1 MTQPAEKGTGPICP
15 KGPQG
20 AAHKS
25 DLSPLPDALP
35 ELAQLLGQ
43 LADEQ
48 LSPAGQARLQE
59 LLRDD
64 PAARTYYLDYMELH
78 ARLQWKQ
85 LSEEGSGG
93 TVQGPIIIDT
103 GPTIHY
109 PLFTTQSPLGGWLFS
124 YAAATV
130 IMCVAILGAW
140 AYKVSLSRAEVAKVV
155 PRPASQRAE
164 PEAEPVGR
172 ITGKVECRWANPQ
185 DAPPAAV
192 PLGRRYELAS
202 GLLEISYQSGAKV
215 ILQGP
220 CSYEVDSSAGG
231 FLSHGKLTARV
242 ETKGEG
248 GSGKAEEAEDPNS
261 EIRNPKS
268 PFLLPPSP
276 FVVRTPTAVITDL
289 GTEFGVE
296 VSKQGTTTSHVFQGT
311 VRVRLTAGD
320 GPGQEVLLH
329 KNESARAERD
339 GDGSSRLLPSGAVGA
354 PPCFVRWLVEP
365 PKRLDLLDIV
375 AGGNGLGHEREHGID
390 PTTGMQDPMFLAEPR
405 QSDRRY
411 HPVTW
416 HRLIDGVFIPQSGAG
431 AVQLDSAG
439 HTFDGFPH
447 AAGTSYGPIWARAAE
462 ARPKDE
468 AFLDPGHWIYSISL
482 AKQPVPEGRGLLG
495 CHANVGVTFNLAA
508 IREMHRGVRP
518 ARFRAVVGLADAHHI
533 FPEHRNG
540 LADVWVF
547 VDGRLQFQR
556 LQLAPEQGAVEV
568 NVALGPDD
576 RFLTLVTTNGREEPD
591 WDWVVFGGPVL
602 DMAST
607 ESDSANDRPQGKEVV
622 KRQVSGN

>member
-1 MTQPAEKGTGPICP
+1 MTQPPNKGTGPICRD
-15 KGPQG
+15 GPEG

-25 DLSPLPDALP
+25 DLSPLPADALP

-48 LSPAGQARLQE
+48 LSPAGQARLLE

-64 PAARTYYLDYMELH
+64 PAARTYYLDYMDLH

-85 LSEEGSGG
+85 LSEEGSGVG
-93 TVQGPIIIDT
+93 VQGPIIIDT

-140 AYKVSLSRAEVAKVV
+140 AYKVSLSRAEVAEVI

-172 ITGKVECRWANPQ
+172 ITGKVECCWANPQ
-185 DAPPAAV
+185 NVPPATV

-202 GLLEISYQSGAKV
+202 GLLEISYQGGAKV
-215 ILQGP
+215 ILEGP

-231 FLSHGKLTARV
+231 FLSLGKLTARV
-242 ETKGEG
+242 EKKNEV
-248 GSGKAEEAEDPNS
+248 GSGQWAVGSEAESQHHYPLATS
-261 EIRNPKS
+261 HYPLFS
-268 PFLLPPSP
+268 
-276 FVVRTPTAVITDL
+276 VRTPTAIITDL

-296 VSKQGTTTSHVFQGT
+296 VSEQGATTSHVFQGT
-311 VRVRLTAGD
+311 VRMRLAGGD
-320 GPGQEVLLH
+320 GLGQDVLLH
-329 KNESARAERD
+329 KNESARAE
-339 GDGSSRLLPSGAVGA
+339 GDGGTPRLLPSGAVGA
-354 PPCFVRWLVEP
+354 SPRFVRWLVEP

-439 HTFDGFPH
+439 HAFDGFPH

-462 ARPKDE
+462 ATLKE
-468 AFLDPGHWIYSISL
+468 KAWLDPGHWIYSISL

-508 IREMHRGVRP
+508 IRELHRGVRP
-518 ARFRAVVGLADAHHI
+518 ARFRAVVGLADAHHV

-556 LQLAPEQGAVEV
+556 LGLAPEQGAVEV
-568 NVALGPDD
+568 DVALGPND
-576 RFLTLVTTNGREEPD
+576 RFLTLVTTNGRAEPE

-602 DMAST
+602 DMVST

-622 KRQVSGN
+622 KRQVSRN